1 MPQSRPDPA
10 DANSLFVYR
19 RLLRYAAPYWRHF
32 LISILSMML
41 YASMGP
47 AFAKF
52 IQPLIDG
59 SFVQRDPTFLHMA
72 PLILIGLSLIRGIAG
87 FGSDYFSGWV
97 SRRVITDLRKDIFNQ
112 LLNLPCAHYDRA
124 SSGQLMSQLLYN
136 TEQVAE
142 SLTNGLMGIFRDGLT
157 IVGLVGL
164 MAYENLKLSLVMLV
178 VGPLLG
184 ISISS
189 VSKRFRR
196 VSRKIQESM
205 GHVGHVAQ
213 EAIDAQRIVKVF
225 NGKDY
230 EARKFEAENE
240 NNFQRHMKRVATEA
254 TSGSLIQ
261 LIYICGFAAVLY
273 VVSLDSIRSTIST
286 GSLISFIAAMSMLLS
301 PIKRVAN
308 LANVFQRGIAAGSS
322 IFELLDTGR
331 EVDQGQH
338 DPGTVRGEVEYR
350 NIHLLYPGQAT
361 PVIEGLNLHVGAGQT
376 VALVGHSGSGKTS
389 LIRLLPRL
397 YEASSGAILIDGT
410 PIHEMPLKTLRS
422 LIAYVGQEVTLFND
436 TVANNIGYGTGPSVR
451 REQIEDAARAANA
464 LDFIQALPEGFETIV
479 GEHGVILSGGQ
490 RQRIAI
496 ARALLKN
503 APILILDEATS
514 ALDAESEQLVQQALD
529 ALMSHRTTLVVAHRL
544 ATIRN
549 ADTIHVMRNGRII
562 ESGTHDALIHA
573 DGHYAELC
581 RLQFASQTPAN

>member
-1 MPQSRPDPA
+1 
-10 DANSLFVYR
+10 
-19 RLLRYAAPYWRHF
+19 
-32 LISILSMML
+32 
-41 YASMGP
+41 
-47 AFAKF
+47 
-52 IQPLIDG
+52 
-59 SFVQRDPTFLHMA
+59 
-72 PLILIGLSLIRGIAG
+72 
-87 FGSDYFSGWV
+87 
-97 SRRVITDLRKDIFNQ
+97 
-112 LLNLPCAHYDRA
+112 
-124 SSGQLMSQLLYN
+124 MSQLLYN

-189 VSKRFRR
+189 VSRRFRR

-225 NGKDY
+225 NGKEY

-240 NNFQRHMKRVATEA
+240 NNFRRHMKRVATEA

-261 LIYICGFAAVLY
+261 LIYISGFAAVLY

-322 IFELLDTGR
+322 IFELLDTER
-331 EVDQGQH
+331 EVDQGRH
-338 DPGTVRGEVEYR
+338 RPSSIRGDVEYR
-350 NIHLLYPGQAT
+350 NIHLQYPGHAT
-361 PVIEGLNLHVGAGQT
+361 PVIEDLHLQVGAGQT

-397 YEASSGAILIDGT
+397 YEATSGAILIDGT
-410 PIHEMPLKTLRS
+410 PIHDMSLTTLRS

-436 TVANNIGYGTGPSVR
+436 TVANNIGYGMGPSVR
-451 REQIEDAARAANA
+451 RDQIEEAARAANA
-464 LDFIQALPEGFETIV
+464 LDFIQALPQGFETIV

-514 ALDAESEQLVQQALD
+514 ALDAESEQLVQHALD
-529 ALMSHRTTLVVAHRL
+529 ALMSNRTTLVVAHRL

-549 ADTIHVMRNGRII
+549 ANNIHVMRKGRII
-562 ESGTHDALIHA
+562 ESGTHEALIAA

-581 RLQFASQTPAN
+581 RLQFAAITPSD